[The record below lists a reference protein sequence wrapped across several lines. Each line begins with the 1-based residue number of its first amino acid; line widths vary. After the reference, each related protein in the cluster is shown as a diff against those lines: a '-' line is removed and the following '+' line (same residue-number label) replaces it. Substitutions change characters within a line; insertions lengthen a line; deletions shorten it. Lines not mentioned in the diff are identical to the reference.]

1 MFKKTA
7 LFWNEGIPYFY
18 FYESQTVLV
27 LFCRWEYAPIVNWTI
42 FANFLL
48 FGHLWVRSYTSWSCF
63 RHRGLHSENYSLV
76 MTEIKADLKYDY
88 LTWGFYGSSMLAID
102 WKDWNLCLTCE
113 TFKTRCSKT
122 RGFILYEEFHEG
134 AALVS

>member
-1 MFKKTA
+1 MDTCEWEVIQVEAVSDILAYSPIKK
-7 LFWNEGIPYFY
+7 W
-18 FYESQTVLV
+18 
-27 LFCRWEYAPIVNWTI
+27 
-42 FANFLL
+42 
-48 FGHLWVRSYTSWSCF
+48 
-63 RHRGLHSENYSLV
+63 HSENYSLV
-76 MTEIKADLKYDY
+76 ITEIKADLKYDY